1 MAAYRKTGLSRQQIG
16 VLLDADDDNVS
27 DLEMDGVATNSQE
40 EHEEV
45 TELIFRAD
53 GTLVETIHHRHIQL

>member
-1 MAAYRKTGLSRQQIG
+1 MAAHRKTGLSRQEIG
-16 VLLDADDDNVS
+16 DLLDADDDNVS
-27 DLEMDGVATNSQE
+27 DLEMDGVDSQE

>member
-1 MAAYRKTGLSRQQIG
+1 
-16 VLLDADDDNVS
+16 
-27 DLEMDGVATNSQE
+27 MDGVATNSQE

-53 GTLVETIHHRHIQL
+53 GTLVETIHHMHIQL